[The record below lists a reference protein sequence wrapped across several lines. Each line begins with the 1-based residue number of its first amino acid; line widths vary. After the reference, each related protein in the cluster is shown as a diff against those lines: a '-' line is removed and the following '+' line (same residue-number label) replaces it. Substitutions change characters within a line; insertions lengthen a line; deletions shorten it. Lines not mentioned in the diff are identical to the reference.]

1 MSNETL
7 LSLTGALIVVLVAIL
22 IYRWM
27 EQTADLRLS
36 LFRPYR
42 GDPWPQGVQEEDE
55 VHWQWTEPAV
65 AAASTADQTTTPRD
79 TDTAVATAR
88 LERVRVRGGPHP
100 GDDAGLS

>member
-7 LSLTGALIVVLVAIL
+7 LSLAGAVIVVLVAIR

-27 EQTADLRLS
+27 ELTADLRLS

-42 GDPWPQGVQEEDE
+42 GDPWPQGVQEDDE
-55 VHWQWTEPAV
+55 VHWQWTAPGTTARPV
-65 AAASTADQTTTPRD
+65 AGETMTPSEID
-79 TDTAVATAR
+79 AAVATAR

-100 GDDAGLS
+100 GDGDGLS

>member
-7 LSLTGALIVVLVAIL
+7 LSLTGALIVVLVAIR

-27 EQTADLRLS
+27 ELTADLRLS

-42 GDPWPQGVQEEDE
+42 GDPWPQGVQEDDE
-55 VHWQWTEPAV
+55 VHWQWTRPDV
-65 AAASTADQTTTPRD
+65 AAPPTADEIGTPSD
-79 TDTAVATAR
+79 VDAAVATAR

-100 GDDAGLS
+100 GDDVGLS